1 MGGDRRSTPT
11 CQTGSSRSCASTCV
25 YWPSAPDRLD
35 TRTPAAMVTHA
46 EAIAS
51 SVVDART
58 DAIISICVGL
68 LFVWTIAPANTNFKL
83 FSRQNY
89 ENK

>member
-1 MGGDRRSTPT
+1 MRPT
-11 CQTGSSRSCASTCV
+11 CQTGSSRSCASTCL

-51 SVVDART
+51 SAVDART

-68 LFVWTIAPANTNFKL
+68 LFVWTIAPANTNFKFFPAKTL
-83 FSRQNY
+83 KNR
-89 ENK
+89 